1 MLVSAVA
8 GTRVLST
15 SIPGACASR
24 GRASEGSPMVRYFA
38 AAAVCVVCCLV
49 ALPRLS
55 AQSRPAQPAVRRTA
69 AQPQTART
77 AEASPAGRSRLGDEP
92 QTDGNAAVAGEAT
105 TDEGGRPAS
114 AGAVIE
120 MKGKP
125 AARRAPPMTA
135 EQEQELDAYLQQW
148 SEASGRIFRME
159 GDIWKHTYDQTFETE
174 QLSQG
179 SFAYEQ
185 PDRGKVALTSTRATP
200 QMLERR
206 ANDVAEARKAG
217 RSSPIKLKK
226 NGEPYDLSEGEDEE
240 WWCDGRRIFQLQP
253 QKKQAFVTTIPPQ
266 MQGQN
271 IMDSPLPFLFGMPPE
286 KARRRFE
293 IGFNQ
298 SKSPGP
304 DATRLHLVIYPN
316 LPQDASAWHH
326 ANVMLDPKTWLPIAV
341 QMYDPAESTV
351 TVYRF
356 EKLEVN
362 GKNFIR
368 NFWNGG
374 KPSFEPNL
382 TGWQVIPVGSGGPEM
397 ADTRPVPPAAPG
409 AVPRSL
415 QRPTPQVE
423 AGRVPDLT
431 GLPHKQALEILQAL
445 GLPRDEKNPKASRVS
460 LQPGQPAATKEAVYT
475 VESQDPKPGT
485 EIRPNTRVIVRLY
498 TDPSKETK
506 SVDRAGARVN

>member
-1 MLVSAVA
+1 
-8 GTRVLST
+8 
-15 SIPGACASR
+15 
-24 GRASEGSPMVRYFA
+24 
-38 AAAVCVVCCLV
+38 
-49 ALPRLS
+49 
-55 AQSRPAQPAVRRTA
+55 
-69 AQPQTART
+69 
-77 AEASPAGRSRLGDEP
+77 
-92 QTDGNAAVAGEAT
+92 
-105 TDEGGRPAS
+105 
-114 AGAVIE
+114 
-120 MKGKP
+120 
-125 AARRAPPMTA
+125 
-135 EQEQELDAYLQQW
+135 
-148 SEASGRIFRME
+148 
-159 GDIWKHTYDQTFETE
+159 
-174 QLSQG
+174 
-179 SFAYEQ
+179 
-185 PDRGKVALTSTRATP
+185 
-200 QMLERR
+200 MLERR

-356 EKLEVN
+356 EKLQVN

-397 ADTRPVPPAAPG
+397 ADTRPVPPAAQG

-485 EIRPNTRVIVRLY
+485 EIRPNTRVTVRLY

>member
-1 MLVSAVA
+1 
-8 GTRVLST
+8 
-15 SIPGACASR
+15 
-24 GRASEGSPMVRYFA
+24 MVRYFA
-38 AAAVCVVCCLV
+38 AVACIVCCLL

-69 AQPQTART
+69 EQPAAVRGGQ
-77 AEASPAGRSRLGDEP
+77 ASPAGRSRLADEP
-92 QTDGNAAVAGEAT
+92 QAGEVSAGGSEAT
-105 TDEGGRPAS
+105 TSDEQQPGS
-114 AGAVIE
+114 AGAIIE
-120 MKGKP
+120 MKGRP

-135 EQEQELDAYLQQW
+135 EQEQELDTYLQQW

-185 PDRGKVALTSTRATP
+185 PDRGKVSLTSTRATP
-200 QMLERR
+200 QMLQRR
-206 ANDVAEARKAG
+206 ASDVAEAQQAG

-226 NGEPYDLSEGEDEE
+226 NGEPYDLTDGEDEE

-253 QKKQAFVTTIPPQ
+253 QKKEAYVTTIPPQ

-316 LPQDASAWHH
+316 LPQDAGAWHH

-356 EKLEVN
+356 EKLQVN
-362 GKNFIR
+362 QKSFIR

-382 TGWQVIPVGSGGPEM
+382 AGWKVIPVGTG
-397 ADTRPVPPAAPG
+397 APPAEAPVAG
-409 AVPRSL
+409 PPAQPAPAAGVPRSL
-415 QRPTPQVE
+415 QRPPPQVE

-445 GLPRDEKNPKASRVS
+445 GLNRDEKNPKTSRVS
-460 LQPGQPAATKEAVYT
+460 LQPGQPAATKDAIYT

-485 EIRPNTRVIVRLY
+485 EIKASTRVTVRLY

-506 SVDRAGARVN
+506 SADRPGARVN